1 MPRRLVALA
10 AFLFSCAAT
19 AAIFTQPDLLEPDMA
34 FQISA
39 PALDERNIEVRF
51 RIADGYHMYRHA
63 FKFETVRGKAVSNID
78 LPPGIRKKDPFFGE
92 TQTYRREVVIR
103 VPVMPAAVP
112 ASGVRLK
119 VSSQGCADV
128 GVCYVPHEQVVQVR
142 LPASKRMR

>member
-19 AAIFTQPDLLEPDMA
+19 AAIFTQPDLLDPDKA

-39 PALDERNIEVRF
+39 RALDDRNVEVRF
-51 RIADGYHMYRHA
+51 RTADGYYMYRHA
-63 FKFETVRGKAVSNID
+63 FTFETVRGRPMSKVE
-78 LPPGIRKKDPFFGE
+78 LPSDIRKKDPFFGE
-92 TQTYRREVVIR
+92 AETYPRDVAIR
-103 VPVMPAAVP
+103 VPVMLAGVSG
-112 ASGVRLK
+112 SGVRLK

-142 LPASKRMR
+142 LPASKRLR